1 GTSTCRL
8 AVGPAALSRG
18 CGVLTQAVSRAEDN
32 AEASSKGRRTR
43 AGMETTWDRG
53 TGDYAAPLLHPASG
67 ARMAPRD
74 HSPLAVR
81 HDPVELPLV
90 VVEHQRQEVTV
101 ALPHRQFV
109 QTVQRHPFQRAFRVA
124 GEGRA
129 GETRHQEHEAQPVL
143 APLAEPRP
151 ADGAA

>member
-1 GTSTCRL
+1 MRAAATVVRLMPSPTNRITLRARPAIAPRLAAWAAPSRNHQAAVSPAGRSMAGTSTCRL

-18 CGVLTQAVSRAEDN
+18 CGVLTQPVSRAEDN

-101 ALPHRQFV
+101 ALP
-109 QTVQRHPFQRAFRVA
+109 
-124 GEGRA
+124 
-129 GETRHQEHEAQPVL
+129 
-143 APLAEPRP
+143 
-151 ADGAA
+151 